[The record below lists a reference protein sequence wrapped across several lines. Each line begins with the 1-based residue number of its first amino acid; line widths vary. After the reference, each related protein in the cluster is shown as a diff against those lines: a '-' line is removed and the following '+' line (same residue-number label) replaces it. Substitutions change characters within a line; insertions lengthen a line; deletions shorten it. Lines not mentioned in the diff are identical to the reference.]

1 MPNISNWATTY
12 SCEPREV
19 LSPRDEEA
27 VVAIL
32 QRAKQ
37 DGLKV
42 RATGARHT
50 PGDLFCVD
58 DGGLLLKTD
67 KLDKVYHVDEA
78 AATVE
83 VGAGMRLRACA
94 HCNHGLPFI
103 G

>member
-1 MPNISNWATTY
+1 MPTIFNWATTY

-19 LSPRDEEA
+19 LSPRDDEA

-32 QRAKQ
+32 RRAKQ

-42 RATGARHT
+42 RVIGARHT

-67 KLDKVYHVDEA
+67 ELDKVYHVDEA

-83 VGAGMRLRACA
+83 VGAGMRLCE
-94 HCNHGLPFI
+94 CVLCDSFLPFI